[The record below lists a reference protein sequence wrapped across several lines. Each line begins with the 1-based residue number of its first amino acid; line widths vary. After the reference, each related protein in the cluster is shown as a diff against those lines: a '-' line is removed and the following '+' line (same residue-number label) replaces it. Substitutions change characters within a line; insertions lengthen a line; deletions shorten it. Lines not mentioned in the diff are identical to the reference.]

1 MNDSFSLSHDIYIDC
16 LKREVERRIG
26 FAPEFLPDFE
36 KLRDALCESSPETLS
51 LSTLKRLW
59 GYVEGWQSPRIGT
72 LDILARYVGQPDY
85 RHFVEKCDIDNPAQS
100 RFLTEDVL
108 SVHHLEPG
116 AELELT
122 WLPGRKVR
130 VRYEGDFC
138 FEVVENHAS
147 KLQTGYRLR
156 CTLLGQ
162 GHPLYAD
169 VSVPGERESRPYLAG
184 KESGIN
190 FRLL

>member
-1 MNDSFSLSHDIYIDC
+1 MNDSYSLSHDIYIDS
-16 LKREVERRIG
+16 LKREVEKRAG
-26 FAPEFLPDFE
+26 FMPEFLPDFE
-36 KLRDALCESSPETLS
+36 RLRDAISVSSPDTLS

-59 GYVEGWQSPRIGT
+59 GYVEGWQSPRIST

-85 RHFVEKCDIDNPAQS
+85 RHFVEHCDKENPAQS
-100 RFLTEDVL
+100 NFLTTDVL
-108 SVHHLEPG
+108 SVHHLKPG
-116 AELELT
+116 TELELT
-122 WLPGRKVR
+122 WLPGRRVR
-130 VRYEGDFC
+130 LRYEGDFS
-138 FEVVENHAS
+138 FEVLENQAS
-147 KLQTGYRLR
+147 KLREGYHLR

-169 VSVPGERESRPYLAG
+169 VLVPGECDSRPYLAG